1 MSLSFFAKFNR
12 LAALNP
18 NLHTSSRTMASTLN
32 LQTKVKLNSGHEIP
46 LLGYGLW
53 QT

>member
-1 MSLSFFAKFNR
+1 
-12 LAALNP
+12 
-18 NLHTSSRTMASTLN
+18 MASSFTL
-32 LQTKVKLNSGHEIP
+32 QSKVKLNSGHEIP